1 MTTKQT
7 KKGRW
12 FNLQN
17 ASQGEASLA
26 IFDEIGG
33 WGMTA
38 QDLIAQLDEV
48 TAPIL
53 HVDLFSPGGYIDEG
67 VQIYNALR
75 KHPAHVIVTI
85 DSLAASIASVIAMA
99 GDEIHMA
106 ENAMMMIHD
115 PWSGVMG
122 GAEDMRKQADVLDK
136 LKASIVLT
144 YAKRTGKDTTTIET
158 MMAEETWM
166 SAADAVEFGF
176 ADVID
181 GLAEGPAQASFSGR
195 IVNAFKAIPDGFKD
209 TLQGLQGTTSPC
221 PQLMLSP
228 SCMAQSLAPAK
239 RQGAQPENKKKT
251 EVIVEDNKQGAPA
264 IDLGAE
270 RDSAVKSER
279 ERMQQIEAVATRAKS
294 MLRGAEDKMARDAIA
309 SGESIADFQTKI
321 LDALHAKAK
330 NQQSPI
336 GLSDQESG
344 SFSFQRLMYAAA
356 TNDWQKAGF
365 ERDVCAATAQKMG
378 KNQSGYM
385 VPTDVI
391 ARPVN
396 VVTSTVGAPTIQ
408 TDILAQSFIEL
419 LRAKMKVRGLGATVL
434 GGLTGNISIPR
445 QTAGATSF
453 WVAEGAQPTSTDQ
466 AFDSVALSPK
476 GVAGITRTTMQ
487 NLIQSSLDMEAFI
500 RADLA
505 KVIALALDLAAISGT
520 GAANQP
526 LGILNTAGVGSVAMG
541 ANGAALTNVDKLIA
555 LETLVAD
562 SDADGDAMGY
572 LTNARVVGALKT
584 LKSTTGEYLFH
595 NAINDAPG
603 AVGSVNG
610 YNMTR
615 SNQVSKTGTKGTGT
629 GLSSVLF
636 GNWSDLLIGEWGAL
650 NLQVD
655 PYTAGVGNI
664 KVNALQFVDC
674 GIRHPASFAAITDII
689 A

>member
-1 MTTKQT
+1 MNKKQC
-7 KKGRW
+7 W

-17 ASQGEASLA
+17 ATQQEATLS

-33 WGMTA
+33 WGTTA
-38 QDLIAQLDEV
+38 NELMAELDQV
-48 TAPIL
+48 TAATL
-53 HVDLFSPGGYIDEG
+53 HVELFSPGGYIDEG

-75 KHPAHVIVTI
+75 KHPARVVVHI

-122 GAEDMRKQADVLDK
+122 NADDMRKQADVLDK

-144 YAKRTGKDTTTIET
+144 YAKRTGMNSSEIESLMT
-158 MMAEETWM
+158 EETWM
-166 SAADAVEFGF
+166 SAADAFEKGFIDVVDSLVE
-176 ADVID
+176 
-181 GLAEGPAQASFSGR
+181 EPAQASFSGR
-195 IVNAFKAIPDGFKD
+195 IVNAFQSIPEGFKD
-209 TLQGLQGTTSPC
+209 ALSSLNGSNNPC

-228 SCMAQSLAPAK
+228 SCMAQSFAQANAK
-239 RQGAQPENKKKT
+239 GAQPENKRTQKT
-251 EVIVEDNKQGAPA
+251 EVVMKDDNESAPKELNA
-264 IDLGAE
+264 A
-270 RDSAVKSER
+270 RDSAVQAER
-279 ERMQQIEAVATRAKS
+279 KRTQDIEAIATRAKDL
-294 MLRGAEDKMARDAIA
+294 LRGGEDKLARDAVA
-309 SGESIADFQTKI
+309 SGETVADFQAKV
-321 LDALHAKAK
+321 LDALHEKAK
-330 NQQSPI
+330 NQQSPL
-336 GLSDQESG
+336 GMTDHEAG

-356 TNDWQKAGF
+356 TNDWKNAGF
-365 ERDVCAATAQKMG
+365 ERETCAATAQKIG

-391 ARPVN
+391 SRPAN

-408 TDILAQSFIEL
+408 TDVLAQSFIEL
-419 LRAKMKVRGLGATVL
+419 LRAKMKVRSMGATVL
-434 GGLTGNISIPR
+434 GGLNGNISIPR
-445 QTAGATSF
+445 QTAGATAF
-453 WVAEGAQPTSTDQ
+453 WVAEGAQPTLTDQ
-466 AFDSVALSPK
+466 TFDAVTLSPK
-476 GVAGITRTTMQ
+476 GVAGITQTTIQ
-487 NLIQSSLDMEAFI
+487 NLMQSSLDMEAFI

-520 GAANQP
+520 GAGNQP

-541 ANGAALTNVDKLIA
+541 VNGAALTDVNPFVN

-562 SDADGDAMGY
+562 SDADGDSMGY

-584 LKSTTGEYLFH
+584 LRSTTGEYLFH
-595 NAINDAPG
+595 NPINDAPG
-603 AVGSVNG
+603 AVASVNG
-610 YNMTR
+610 YNVTR
-615 SNQVSKTGTKGTGT
+615 SNQVSKTGAKGTGA

-636 GNWSDLLIGEWGAL
+636 GNWSDLIIGEWGAL

-655 PYTAGVGNI
+655 PFTAGVGNI

-674 GIRHPASFAAITDII
+674 GVRHPASFAAITDII